1 MKLRECTDA
10 DLETLFE
17 HQAHPEVKALAE
29 HPGRERDA
37 FYLHMKTKVL
47 GYPGNTFLVI
57 DVDGAVAGNVCAWHQ
72 DGKLWV
78 GYLLGREWWGRGLAS
93 RAVAE
98 MLAVHLKERPA
109 FADVAKANLPS
120 QRVLEKNG
128 FVRIGERD
136 DGFDYELK

>member
-1 MKLRECTDA
+1 MILREATDA

-37 FYLHMKTKVL
+37 FFLHMKTRVL
-47 GYPGNTFLVI
+47 GFPGNTFKVI
-57 DVDGAVAGNVCAWHQ
+57 EVDGRVAGNVCSWHH
-72 DGKLWV
+72 DGHLLL
-78 GYLLGREWWGRGLAS
+78 GYVLGREWWGKGLAS

-98 MLAVHLKERPA
+98 FLKLVTERPI
-109 FADVAKANLPS
+109 FADVAKANRPS

-128 FVRIGERD
+128 FQRVAERD
-136 DGFDYELK
+136 DGFDYELR